1 MKIWI
6 EDTKTT
12 AYRLVKLNCEK
23 HSNYEYLG
31 DLDDEDLKEFLVSI
45 KEDIDVVKNIKLLH
59 YFGYLH
65 LFVTTKSRR

>member
-6 EDTKTT
+6 EETKTA

-23 HSNYEYLG
+23 HSDYEYLG
-31 DLDDEDLKEFLVSI
+31 DLNDKELKEFLLSV

-65 LFVTTKSRR
+65 LFVIQKK

>member
-6 EDTKTT
+6 EETKTA

-23 HSNYEYLG
+23 HSDYEYLG
-31 DLDDEDLKEFLVSI
+31 DLNDEELKEFLLSV

-65 LFVTTKSRR
+65 LFVIQKK

>member
-6 EDTKTT
+6 SKTVT
-12 AYRLVKLNCEK
+12 PTYKLIKLHCEQ

-31 DLDDEDLKEFLVSI
+31 DLDDAELKNFFLDLQK
-45 KEDIDVVKNIKLLH
+45 DIDVKKNTKLLH

-65 LFVTTKSRR
+65 LFITTKE

>member
-6 EDTKTT
+6 STT
-12 AYRLVKLNCEK
+12 VTPTYKLIKLHCEQ

-31 DLDDEDLKEFLVSI
+31 DLDDAELENFFLDLQKE
-45 KEDIDVVKNIKLLH
+45 IDVKKNTKLLH

-65 LFVTTKSRR
+65 LFITTKA

>member
-6 EDTKTT
+6 SRTQTT
-12 AYRLVKLNCEK
+12 AYRLIKLNCEQ

-31 DLDDEDLKEFLVSI
+31 DLDDEELRSFLKDVKS
-45 KEDIDVVKNIKLLH
+45 DIDIEKNIRLLH

-65 LFVTTKSRR
+65 LFITSKK

>member
-6 EDTKTT
+6 SKTVT
-12 AYRLVKLNCEK
+12 PTYKLIKLHCEQ

-31 DLDDEDLKEFLVSI
+31 DLSDTELEKFFLDLKG
-45 KEDIDVVKNIKLLH
+45 DIDVQKNTKLLH

-65 LFVTTKSRR
+65 LFITMKA